1 MNTDYYVDNNGRIQV
16 SVDQLDTSVTVG
28 QHHRIHF
35 ALKNLTD
42 LSGQSTVFVNKVNF
56 KVEVYS
62 PNGGST
68 DYMVGH
74 MLAGV
79 IPEDLVSTNFSALQD
94 YKTVKGWPIPMTK
107 KYILN
112 SSGHLP
118 SSAAGSGF
126 VGRMTHTYTPKSTL
140 LVNRE
145 QAIQLCFKND
155 FGDEQRVSL
164 SMQLSL
170 ARGE

>member
-28 QHHRIHF
+28 QKHRIHF
-35 ALKNLTD
+35 ALQNLTD
-42 LSGQSTVFVNKVNF
+42 LSGQSTVFVNKINF
-56 KVEVYS
+56 KVETVS
-62 PNGGST
+62 PSGGST
-68 DYMVGH
+68 DYFVGH
-74 MLAGV
+74 ILAGV
-79 IPEDLVSTNFSALQD
+79 IPQDLVSTNFSELSD

-107 KYILN
+107 KYIMN
-112 SSGHLP
+112 SSGHDQASDVPLV
-118 SSAAGSGF
+118 A
-126 VGRMTHTYTPKSTL
+126 RMTHTYTPKSTL

-145 QAIQLCFKND
+145 QAIQLCFVND
-155 FGDEQRVSL
+155 YGDAQSVSL